1 MIKRAGAGILSGV
14 ILAAALSCSLS
25 GCNTVQNQTEH
36 QTEQKTEQEVSQAA
50 QGENQVSG
58 IEFRLQYPQAMWQG
72 LNLTYADYGNEEE
85 FERKFH
91 NAVQKI
97 TGLTGNA
104 DWYTKYNPKAVYIR
118 VLIKIADMSYR
129 SIGGQ
134 CDWPIVD
141 AADGLFTTVYM
152 DKDMQEAGQ
161 PTLEHELTHMICGET
176 FSNSLMDGLAE
187 YCERQVTGKSNSTFS
202 VYPADDLLKV
212 IEKYNAA
219 EEEAGVT
226 GKISLE
232 EIMDKIGAG
241 EKEYP
246 YKDVSKEANHLWYI
260 YSESFVTWLIN
271 TYGMEKVMYLYNNGQ
286 SEEDYEKLET
296 GGYAAVKEKWKTYL
310 SEYEQQNSTEDI
322 LAEQEV
328 IAQQIKEIKL
338 R

>member
-187 YCERQVTGKSNSTFS
+187 
-202 VYPADDLLKV
+202 
-212 IEKYNAA
+212 
-219 EEEAGVT
+219 
-226 GKISLE
+226 
-232 EIMDKIGAG
+232 
-241 EKEYP
+241 
-246 YKDVSKEANHLWYI
+246 
-260 YSESFVTWLIN
+260 
-271 TYGMEKVMYLYNNGQ
+271 
-286 SEEDYEKLET
+286 
-296 GGYAAVKEKWKTYL
+296 
-310 SEYEQQNSTEDI
+310 
-322 LAEQEV
+322 
-328 IAQQIKEIKL
+328 
-338 R
+338 

>member
-1 MIKRAGAGILSGV
+1 M
-14 ILAAALSCSLS
+14 
-25 GCNTVQNQTEH
+25 
-36 QTEQKTEQEVSQAA
+36 SQAA

-85 FERKFH
+85 FEKKFH

-134 CDWPIVD
+134 CDLPIVD

-271 TYGMEKVMYLYNNGQ
+271 TYGMEKVMDLYNNGQ

>member
-161 PTLEHELTHMICGET
+161 PTLEHELTHMLFALLT
-176 FSNSLMDGLAE
+176 FHPPVSLDVNQNKGGYFAFKGKGNWLIAIAPYFFPTFGFVVMLASIA
-187 YCERQVTGKSNSTFS
+187 YIV
-202 VYPADDLLKV
+202 
-212 IEKYNAA
+212 
-219 EEEAGVT
+219 
-226 GKISLE
+226 
-232 EIMDKIGAG
+232 MG
-241 EKEYP
+241 EKIPDMYWSVLGVMVGYHLASTILEIHPKQTDFKVAGYLFTLLFLP
-246 YKDVSKEANHLWYI
+246 GANLIIYGILLSFASLGWKGVDVYFNVLNHQTHELLMRFM
-260 YSESFVTWLIN
+260 S
-271 TYGMEKVMYLYNNGQ
+271 
-286 SEEDYEKLET
+286 
-296 GGYAAVKEKWKTYL
+296 
-310 SEYEQQNSTEDI
+310 
-322 LAEQEV
+322 
-328 IAQQIKEIKL
+328 
-338 R
+338 

>member
-134 CDWPIVD
+134 CDLPIVD

-152 DKDMQEAGQ
+152 DKDMQEAG
-161 PTLEHELTHMICGET
+161 
-176 FSNSLMDGLAE
+176 
-187 YCERQVTGKSNSTFS
+187 
-202 VYPADDLLKV
+202 
-212 IEKYNAA
+212 
-219 EEEAGVT
+219 
-226 GKISLE
+226 
-232 EIMDKIGAG
+232 
-241 EKEYP
+241 
-246 YKDVSKEANHLWYI
+246 
-260 YSESFVTWLIN
+260 
-271 TYGMEKVMYLYNNGQ
+271 
-286 SEEDYEKLET
+286 
-296 GGYAAVKEKWKTYL
+296 
-310 SEYEQQNSTEDI
+310 
-322 LAEQEV
+322 
-328 IAQQIKEIKL
+328 
-338 R
+338 